1 MMDWLNKF
9 TNLPLKEN
17 KITIK
22 RNKQWLYPLI

>member
-17 KITIK
+17 KTTFK